1 MRPSARPPIIIARS
15 EAERLTALAEEMEHA
30 SPQGANLLLDE
41 IERARIVADA
51 RVPEDVVRLHSIVR
65 FVDEAHG
72 QERTVELVLPH
83 EADIEA
89 VRAAYVKAWLA
100 DDTLGVLATLD
111 TGAVLLPPGR
121 LPLQGERE
129 IRAFWWPDDGS
140 RTAITAFDWTL
151 DEMVG
156 TGELAFTRGVS
167 TVEWRYVKDTVRAEQ
182 TTRSTNLTI
191 LVRGADGRWRILRQM
206 WGPPLSG

>member
-1 MRPSARPPIIIARS
+1 MTRPAVSAAPLLLLGLVLACGGDANTGQS
-15 EAERLTALAEEMEHA
+15 LTARDSSE
-30 SPQGANLLLDE
+30 
-41 IERARIVADA
+41 
-51 RVPEDVVRLHSIVR
+51 
-65 FVDEAHG
+65 
-72 QERTVELVLPH
+72 
-83 EADIEA
+83 IEA
-89 VRAAYVKAWLA
+89 VRNAYVQAWLA
-100 DDTLGVLATLD
+100 DDTSGVLATLD

-129 IRAFWWPDDGS
+129 IRAFWWPTDGS
-140 RTAITAFDWTL
+140 HTTITAFDWTL

-156 TGELAFTRGVS
+156 TGELAFTRGIS

-206 WGPPLSG
+206 WGPPLAG